1 MGGLSSANYQSLLL
15 GAPFI
20 VAGLVMLWLVRWRM
34 NVLPLTEDEARAT
47 GTRLPLLRGW
57 TVFASTMITASVV
70 SMCGQVGWVGL
81 LVPHICRM
89 LLGGNT
95 KRLVPASMLLGAAF
109 LTVTDTLARTITAA
123 EIPLSVLTAIL
134 GAPVLLLL
142 LRRTGGWSL

>member
-1 MGGLSSANYQSLLL
+1 
-15 GAPFI
+15 
-20 VAGLVMLWLVRWRM
+20 
-34 NVLPLTEDEARAT
+34 
-47 GTRLPLLRGW
+47 
-57 TVFASTMITASVV
+57 MITASVV

-134 GAPVLLLL
+134 GAPVFMLL